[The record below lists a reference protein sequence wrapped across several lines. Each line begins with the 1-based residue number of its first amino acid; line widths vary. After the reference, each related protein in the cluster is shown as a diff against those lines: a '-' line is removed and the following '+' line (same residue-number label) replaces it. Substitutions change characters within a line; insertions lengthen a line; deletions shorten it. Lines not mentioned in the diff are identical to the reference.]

1 MNRKKIIILVSI
13 LVLVI
18 GLPILISQ
26 SHRIFKRNSLKLG
39 YYTIESVICTE
50 KFGDSITLMVK
61 SLHSDRYELFPEVI
75 NPLEYITYYDN
86 ATHYSCFGNR
96 GSKDS
101 VSTFTFTLDIKVQQN
116 EKSQKLTDT
125 AVAILGAGKWS
136 ESFWFDKL
144 GGELLITF
152 RLLLIQRC

>member
-18 GLPILISQ
+18 GIPVLISQ
-26 SHRIFKRNSLKLG
+26 THRIVKKRSLIKG
-39 YYTIESVICTE
+39 YYTIESVICTD
-50 KFGDSITLMVK
+50 KFGNSITLMVK
-61 SLHSDRYELFPEVI
+61 SLHSVQYELFPEVI
-75 NPLEYITYYDN
+75 NPLENIIYYDN
-86 ATHYSCFGNR
+86 ATYYSCFGYR

-116 EKSQKLTDT
+116 NESQKLTYI
-125 AVAILGAGKWS
+125 AVAIFGADNWS

-144 GGELLITF
+144 GGELFITF
-152 RLLLIQRC
+152 RLLLVQR